1 MLMFTMTSFP
11 SHVHRRYHTSVSD
24 WNFGKLSA
32 LQEIALTLEGG
43 YRFYYMGQSQKLCNG
58 PSS

>member
-1 MLMFTMTSFP
+1 MIIVCS
-11 SHVHRRYHTSVSD
+11 SEHRYHESVAD

-43 YRFYYMGQSQKLCNG
+43 YEWYYMGEYIS
-58 PSS
+58 